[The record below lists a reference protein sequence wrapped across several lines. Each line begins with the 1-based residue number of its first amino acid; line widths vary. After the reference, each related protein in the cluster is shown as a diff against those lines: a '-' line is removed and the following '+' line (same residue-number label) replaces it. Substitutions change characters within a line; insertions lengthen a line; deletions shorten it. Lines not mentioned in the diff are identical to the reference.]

1 LADNLIDTVKKDY
14 QEFLAR
20 GVARK
25 KAMQAQ
31 QSNSNSVSPYAGYDP
46 YITPY
51 QQYNYA
57 YSSYAQPMSAY
68 AQQTYPTGYE
78 AQWTGG
84 SQSGYNDGQEGS
96 FRSHL

>member
-1 LADNLIDTVKKDY
+1 
-14 QEFLAR
+14 
-20 GVARK
+20 
-25 KAMQAQ
+25 MQAQ